1 MHGAFAA
8 VFRKEILHILRDK
21 GTLRLALLLPVL
33 QLTLFGFIDQTVH
46 DLPTVVVD
54 QDRSVESRLFRERMT
69 ASRTF
74 KIEGVTADPRLAREE
89 IRSGRAR
96 VAVLIPPRFAAR
108 RLRGTPSQVLVLI
121 DGSNSAASAQ
131 ALATVNG
138 LAASYQG
145 QGFGRFA
152 RVETVT
158 PGAGPVATQPVIL
171 FNPEGRTAN
180 FLIPGLV
187 AVLLQ
192 LVGVVLSAGAVV
204 REREKGTLEQLLVTP
219 IRPVALMLGKLA
231 PYLVLSLTE
240 MTIILLVMRFGFSVP
255 IRGNVFVL
263 YIMAIFYLFAILST
277 GLLISARASTQMEAQ
292 QMAQLLFLPGI
303 FLSGYIFPFE
313 GMPRVLQGIGYLFPV
328 THMIAIMRGVVLRD
342 ASLVDLWPYV
352 AALLAMSVVLVWLGS
367 KSIKKVAA

>member
-1 MHGAFAA
+1 MTGAFLAI
-8 VFRKEILHILRDK
+8 FRKEILHIFRDK
-21 GTLRLALLLPVL
+21 GTLRLAMLLPVL

-46 DLPTVVVD
+46 DLPTIVID
-54 QDRSVESRLFRERMT
+54 QDRSVESRLLRERLT
-69 ASRTF
+69 ATRTF
-74 KIEGVTADPRLAREE
+74 KIVGITADPRLARQD

-108 RLRGTPSQVLVLI
+108 RLRGTASQVLVLI

-131 ALATVNG
+131 ALAAVNG

-145 QGFGRFA
+145 QGTGCA
-152 RVETVT
+152 RVGTLS

-180 FLIPGLV
+180 YLIPGLV

-192 LVGVVLSAGAVV
+192 LVGIVLSAGAVV

-219 IRPVALMLGKLA
+219 IRPLALMLGKLA

-240 MTIILLVMRFGFSVP
+240 MSIILLAMRFGFSVP
-255 IRGNVFVL
+255 IRGSILLLYFV
-263 YIMAIFYLFAILST
+263 AIFYLFALLSM
-277 GLLISARASTQMEAQ
+277 GLLISARATTQMEAQ

-313 GMPRVLQGIGYLFPV
+313 GMPLPLQLIGYLFPV

-342 ASLVDLWPYV
+342 ASVVDLWPYV